1 MCKVRDCAVAGIQTK
16 SKLGPTPDQSSLLF
30 LSVLTQCYDEGQT
43 RLVDNNFSYDNVTGR
58 GIYSG
63 RVEVCY
69 NGTYGSVCRSG
80 WDQPDAEVV
89 CRYNYGDSYGESL
102 LVGFQGATVM

>member
-1 MCKVRDCAVAGIQTK
+1 M
-16 SKLGPTPDQSSLLF
+16 SLGSTLDQSGLLF
-30 LSVLTQCYDEGQT
+30 LSVLTQCMTYEEGRT
-43 RLVDNNFSYDNVTGR
+43 RLVGDTFSYDNVTYR

-69 NGTYGSVCRSG
+69 NGTYGSVCGSG

-89 CRYNYGDSYGESL
+89 CRSTYGRYGESL
-102 LVGFQGATVM
+102 LVYIFKELL